1 VQTLLI
7 ACRTLKD
14 ELELAER
21 EAGVS
26 HPTRWVEPGLDARP
40 DKLREHLR
48 AELDQVSGENARQAT
63 REGCATGRV
72 LLAFGYCGHALLGL
86 HATTFEL
93 IFPRADDCISLL
105 LGSTERREAIAGE
118 TPTYF
123 VTEGWLDHESNIWS
137 DYQRASATM
146 GVERARQAMAMLLAP
161 YTRLGVI
168 DSGAC
173 PLARVTG
180 RTRGIAAALGL
191 DHEVIPGSTRYLRQL
206 LAGPWG
212 EEFVTIPPGGAVT
225 LDHLLRQDG
234 AP

>member
-1 VQTLLI
+1 MPTLLL

-14 ELELAER
+14 ELELAGR
-21 EAGVS
+21 EAGIS

-40 DKLREHLR
+40 DRLREHLR
-48 AELDQVSGENARQAT
+48 AALEGVSGYD
-63 REGCATGRV
+63 RV

-86 HATTFEL
+86 RATGFEL

-105 LGSTERREAIAGE
+105 LGSTERRAAIAGE
-118 TPTYF
+118 AGTYF
-123 VTEGWLDHESNIWS
+123 LTEGWLDHESNIWS
-137 DYQRASATM
+137 DYQRATSAM
-146 GVERARQAMAMLLAP
+146 GPERARQAMRMLLAP

-173 PLARVTG
+173 PLARVTA
-180 RTRGIAAALGL
+180 RTRDIAETFGL
-191 DHEVIPGSTRYLRQL
+191 RHEVIPGSTRYLRQL

-212 EEFVTIPPGGAVT
+212 EEFVTIPPGGTVT
-225 LDHLLRQDG
+225 LDHLLRQDA